1 MKKIV
6 FALAAVAMAI
16 CAQAAS
22 IDWSVTANTWT
33 LDGGTKPAK
42 GTTVYLID
50 TASLAAITSAID
62 GGTTSF
68 TTSDVG
74 VLSVATTA
82 NTKGQITTTSATSSA
97 LTAGTS
103 YNVAYMVIQDGKY
116 FVSGAQSVTAYDP
129 TDPVYSEPQAVTFA
143 AGAFSNP
150 LTPGGWTDA
159 GGGTPEPTSGLLL
172 LVGGAMLA
180 LRRKQKK

>member
-1 MKKIV
+1 MKKIL
-6 FALAAVAMAI
+6 FTLAIVAMAV
-16 CAQAAS
+16 CTQAAS
-22 IDWSVTANTWT
+22 IDWAITANTWT
-33 LDGGTKPAK
+33 VDGGTKPAK
-42 GTTVYLID
+42 GTTVYLIN
-50 TASLAAITSAID
+50 TADLAAITSAID

-68 TTSDVG
+68 TTSDAGILGVG
-74 VLSVATTA
+74 TTS
-82 NTKGQITTTSATSSA
+82 NTKGAVQGTATSSA

-116 FVSGAQSVTAYDP
+116 FVSGAKSAAAYDP
-129 TDPVYSEPQAVTFA
+129 ADPVYSEPSGPIFA
-143 AGAFSNP
+143 AVDFNNP

>member
-1 MKKIV
+1 MKKIL
-6 FALAAVAMAI
+6 FGLAAIAMAV

-22 IDWSVTANTWT
+22 IDWQITANTWT
-33 LDGGTKPAK
+33 VDGGAKPAK
-42 GTTVYLID
+42 GTTVYLINSAD
-50 TASLAAITSAID
+50 LTAITAAID

-68 TTSDVG
+68 TTSDKG
-74 VLSVATTA
+74 ILGLGTTS
-82 NTKGQITTTSATSSA
+82 NTKGYVNTTATSSA
-97 LTAGTS
+97 LVAGTS
-103 YNVAYMVIQDGKY
+103 YDVAYMVIQDGKY
-116 FVSGAQSVTAYDP
+116 FVSGKDSVAAYDLS
-129 TDPVYSEPQAVTFA
+129 DPVYNEANGVTFA
-143 AGAFSNP
+143 GTHFANP

>member
-1 MKKIV
+1 MKKIL
-6 FALAAVAMAI
+6 FALAAAAMAV

-22 IDWSVTANTWT
+22 IDWSVGANTW
-33 LDGGTKPAK
+33 DINGAKPAK
-42 GTTVYLID
+42 GTTVYLIN
-50 TASLAAITSAID
+50 TADLAAITAAID

-68 TTSDVG
+68 TTSDKG
-74 VLSVATTA
+74 ILGLGTTS
-82 NTKGQITTTSATSSA
+82 NTKGYVNTTATSVA

-116 FVSGAQSVTAYDP
+116 FVSGAQSVAAYDP
-129 TDPVYSEPQAVTFA
+129 TDPVYSEPKAVTFA
-143 AGAFSNP
+143 ATSFNNP